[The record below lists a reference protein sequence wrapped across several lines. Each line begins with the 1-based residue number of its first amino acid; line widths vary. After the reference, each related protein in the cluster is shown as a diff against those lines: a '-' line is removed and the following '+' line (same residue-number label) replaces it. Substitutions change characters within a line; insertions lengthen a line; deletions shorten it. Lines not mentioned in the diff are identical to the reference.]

1 MADLTSAQREFR
13 VAMANLSAGV
23 NIVTTDG
30 PRGRAGI
37 TVSAACSVTD
47 EPPTMLVCVH
57 RASRAHDV
65 LAANERVCVNVLGS
79 GQQDL
84 ALRFA
89 GATGQPM
96 HERFAGAVCD
106 FAEVPVLRD
115 AAASLIGRVS
125 WVRPQGSHS
134 VMIVEVDRVIR
145 RSGSGGLVYFQRE
158 FHSLAGA
165 SRG

>member
-1 MADLTSAQREFR
+1 MADLTAAQREFR
-13 VAMANLSAGV
+13 AAMANLSAGV

-65 LAANERVCVNVLGS
+65 LAANERACVNVLGS
-79 GQQDL
+79 GQRDL

-89 GATGQPM
+89 GALPM
-96 HERFAGAVCD
+96 HERFTGEVCD

-115 AAASLIGRVS
+115 AAASLIGRLS
-125 WVRPQGSHS
+125 QVRAQGSHS
-134 VMIVEVDRVIR
+134 VMFVEVERVIT

-165 SRG
+165 RRG

>member
-1 MADLTSAQREFR
+1 MADLTPAQREFR
-13 VAMANLSAGV
+13 AAMANLSAGV

-65 LAANERVCVNVLGS
+65 LAGNERVCVNVLGS

-89 GATGQPM
+89 GATGSFETSPSAW
-96 HERFAGAVCD
+96 RIDSGLAAGPSSPSIRATCSTRSRRA
-106 FAEVPVLRD
+106 FSSACL
-115 AAASLIGRVS
+115 LT
-125 WVRPQGSHS
+125 VRSRT
-134 VMIVEVDRVIR
+134 ETKRTR
-145 RSGSGGLVYFQRE
+145 RPR
-158 FHSLAGA
+158 
-165 SRG
+165 